1 MLHELMLR
9 GLVLANFIV
18 PYFVVKQK
26 ILSLTGSLLIVLC
39 IIPIELLVIWL
50 FLKFNRIT
58 INFYRLL
65 IGVLLANIASSI
77 IGIPFVYNNYINNN
91 YSSTGFL
98 GVFLIVNFLISWLS
112 ESMIYIG
119 FLQRRIPLFK
129 IIQAAFAGNLVSY
142 LMFAFLLLPFSI
154 ESFPSFYYHSERIN
168 YPLFVDKYKHTVK
181 YFFENQQAFYYKHKR
196 FANNWQELGD
206 LEISI
211 ANGFGDWEQD
221 LEGRELIIH
230 KQKRGEYQIPFIIEA
245 TVASFPFPA
254 SVLEIE
260 ARTIDDY
267 NATIFAISDRS
278 EPSGLKFIKGI
289 CNTSKVMPKLV
300 NGKFQCPPG
309 FSDISDQFGLR

>member
-1 MLHELMLR
+1 MLHELMLSS
-9 GLVLANFIV
+9 LVLANFIV

-26 ILSLTGSLLIVLC
+26 LLSLSLTGSLLIVLC

-77 IGIPFVYNNYINNN
+77 IGIPFVYNNYIYNN
-91 YSSTGFL
+91 YSSTGFV
-98 GVFLIVNFLISWLS
+98 GVFLIVNFLISWLF

-142 LMFAFLLLPFSI
+142 LMFAFVLLPFSI
-154 ESFPSFYYHSERIN
+154 DSFPSFYYHYRQEKIN
-168 YPLFVDKYKHTVK
+168 YPLFSDKYKYAVK

-196 FANNWQELGD
+196 FANNWQELGEI
-206 LEISI
+206 EISI
-211 ANGFGDWEQD
+211 VNEFGNKPE
-221 LEGRELIIH
+221 ELILREDI
-230 KQKRGEYQIPFIIEA
+230 GGYQFPFIIEA
-245 TVASFPFPA
+245 DVASLPLPA
-254 SVLEIE
+254 SVLNNKPF
-260 ARTIDDY
+260 DDY

-309 FSDISDQFGLR
+309 FSDISDRFGLR